1 MRSVS
6 SSLLTLM
13 NSSRPAHARSCKF
26 LKLSPL
32 GTLTRCGR
40 KYISSIK
47 PGQRSSI
54 SENNIASQSPK
65 LSSRKR
71 LSTVIG
77 VVRSPRMT
85 SAVTKARLKS
95 LDNMRSNLTS
105 LRA

>member
-1 MRSVS
+1 M
-6 SSLLTLM
+6 
-13 NSSRPAHARSCKF
+13 
-26 LKLSPL
+26 
-32 GTLTRCGR
+32 
-40 KYISSIK
+40 
-47 PGQRSSI
+47 

-95 LDNMRSNLTS
+95 LDNMRLNLTS